1 MSVYLPNNYRLA
13 FGCDSVVPESVAKA
27 KAEAYAKK
35 TGKSVYIPG
44 LGIIG
49 GTPPAPEPDPTIGN
63 LTVTG
68 DDLSGSNVRF
78 NVGAE
83 TTLTASVDG
92 DAEDIQFKWSIR
104 TGTSATIKSGAE
116 TDTVTLEGA
125 EEGDSAMLLAVS
137 SATASDSPVDQAF
150 AVAVVS

>member
-13 FGCDSVVPESVAKA
+13 FNCDSVVPESVAKA

-49 GTPPAPEPDPTIGN
+49 GTPPAPDPTIGT

-68 DDLSGSNVRF
+68 TDLSGTTVRWT
-78 NVGAE
+78 VG
-83 TTLTASVDG
+83 LGHHIDCIV
-92 DAEDIQFKWSIR
+92 
-104 TGTSATIKSGAE
+104 
-116 TDTVTLEGA
+116 
-125 EEGDSAMLLAVS
+125 
-137 SATASDSPVDQAF
+137 
-150 AVAVVS
+150 